1 VITVGRFYGGLM
13 ALAAAWSLLA
23 VVFTS
28 LVVLPV
34 FLLLA
39 GYATAWGALVRAFAA
54 HRRGAWQ
61 SLVGLVAVDLLWPVA
76 GWLTG
81 RPVSVLTLLSVTVHT
96 ALLAL
101 LLHPDSR
108 EWVGADEPR
117 RGGTA
122 RWGAARTPDAP

>member
-1 VITVGRFYGGLM
+1 MGGAPRFQAARWVITLGRFYGGLM

-23 VVFTS
+23 VVLTS

-61 SLVGLVAVDLLWPVA
+61 LLVGLVAVDLLWPVA

-81 RPVSVLTLLSVTVHT
+81 GRCPC
-96 ALLAL
+96 
-101 LLHPDSR
+101 
-108 EWVGADEPR
+108 
-117 RGGTA
+117 
-122 RWGAARTPDAP
+122 